1 VFPMLHRGPYIVT
14 TSKVGFAKCIT
25 VNVCHWR
32 GHNILTEM
40 RTMNSKIVFSVS
52 IVNFTIETNPIKA
65 ETGKGTDIFKVI
77 MTVFGVQDT
86 KGDIVA
92 IVTVNSGEDSRVKFL
107 ETEAFKPVPSNLTSL
122 VTTPSPGS
130 EVKTME
136 YVATFPNVTIN
147 AGDEYKGCILTMKDL
162 ELICKTGHNSPAS
175 RPEFLDLSLDAVS
188 RMEGIES
195 EE

>member
-1 VFPMLHRGPYIVT
+1 MLHRGPYIVT

-25 VNVCHWR
+25 VNVCHWS

-40 RTMNSKIVFSVS
+40 RTMNSKIVFSIS

-188 RMEGIES
+188 RMEGIE
-195 EE
+195 

>member
-1 VFPMLHRGPYIVT
+1 MLHRGPYIVT

-25 VNVCHWR
+25 VNVWHR
-32 GHNILTEM
+32 SGHNILTEM
-40 RTMNSKIVFSVS
+40 RTMNSKIVFSIS
-52 IVNFTIETNPIKA
+52 IVNFTIETNPIKT

-92 IVTVNSGEDSRVKFL
+92 IDTVNSGEDSRVKFL

-188 RMEGIES
+188 RMDGIES

>member
-25 VNVCHWR
+25 VNVCHWS

-40 RTMNSKIVFSVS
+40 RTMNSKIVFSIS

-147 AGDEYKGCILTMKDL
+147 AGDEYRGCILTMKDL

-188 RMEGIES
+188 RMEGIE
-195 EE
+195 

>member
-1 VFPMLHRGPYIVT
+1 MLHRGPYIVT

-25 VNVCHWR
+25 VNVCHWS

-40 RTMNSKIVFSVS
+40 RTMNSKIVFSIS

-147 AGDEYKGCILTMKDL
+147 AGDEYRGCILTMKDL

>member
-25 VNVCHWR
+25 VNVCHWS

-40 RTMNSKIVFSVS
+40 RTMNSKIVFSIS

-147 AGDEYKGCILTMKDL
+147 AGDEYRGCILTMKDL

>member
-1 VFPMLHRGPYIVT
+1 MLHRGPYIVT

-25 VNVCHWR
+25 VNVCHWS

-40 RTMNSKIVFSVS
+40 RTMNSKIVFSIS

>member
-40 RTMNSKIVFSVS
+40 RTMNSKIVFSIS

-147 AGDEYKGCILTMKDL
+147 AGDEYRGCILTMKDL

-188 RMEGIES
+188 RMEGIE
-195 EE
+195 